1 MALAKPAPGPSDL
14 PAAAI
19 ATAPDD
25 APAESRQREISGG
38 VHFPA
43 LDGYRAIAALM
54 VLLTHVASSTGEVV
68 QGTLGHV
75 LGRFDF
81 GVPLFFL
88 MSGFLLYRPWV
99 RAALEGRPRPDIR
112 RYSLRRAARILPLY
126 WLVVVV
132 TLLVLPEIQPVPRD
146 QWLVHL
152 LGLQIYQSQLSVEG
166 LGQTWSLCT
175 EISFYVALPFLGML
189 ALGRGSRSV
198 DDAWRRQV
206 RLLAVLVVV
215 ANVWMA
221 VRLVTDALPFQAAF
235 WLPAYLDWFAGGMAL
250 ALVEVRARQP
260 HPPRVVTQVAGLARE
275 PLTCLVLAISTFAI
289 VLTPVGGAYA
299 FGIGVTGPWDTVAK
313 HWLYLTTAFFLLLP
327 GLLGDGRGWP
337 RQLTRRVP
345 QRLGLISYGIF
356 LWHLML
362 LRLLMPA
369 LGIPYWTGRTLL
381 VAVVLTIVTVGV
393 ASITYR
399 LVERPAQEWAHRF

>member
-1 MALAKPAPGPSDL
+1 VTLASPATSPSD
-14 PAAAI
+14 PPW
-19 ATAPDD
+19 APHPTD
-25 APAESRQREISGG
+25 AETDAESHRREISGG

-54 VLLTHVASSTGEVV
+54 VVLTHVASSTGEVT
-68 QGTLGHV
+68 QGTVGHM

-99 RAALEGRPRPDIR
+99 RTAIEGRPRPDIR
-112 RYSLRRAARILPLY
+112 RYSIRRAARILPLY
-126 WLVVVV
+126 WVVVVV
-132 TLLVLPEIQPVPRD
+132 TLLVLPEIQPVARD
-146 QWLVHL
+146 QWVVHL

-175 EISFYVALPFLGML
+175 EISFYVALPFLGMIG
-189 ALGRGSRSV
+189 LGRRPRSI
-198 DDAWRRQV
+198 DHAWRRQV
-206 RLLAVLVVV
+206 RLLIGLVVV
-215 ANVWMA
+215 ANVFLG
-221 VRLVTDALPFQAAF
+221 VRLVTDVLPFQAAF
-235 WLPAYLDWFAGGMAL
+235 WLPAYLDWFAAGMAL
-250 ALVEVRARQP
+250 ALIEVRSRQP
-260 HPPRVVTQVAGLARE
+260 HPPRIVSQAVALANE
-275 PLTCLVLAISTFAI
+275 PATCLILALSSFAI
-289 VLTPVGGAYA
+289 VLTPIAGAYA
-299 FGIGVTGPWDTVAK
+299 FGVGTTGPWDTVAK
-313 HWLYLTTAFFLLLP
+313 HWLYLITAFFLLLP

-337 RQLTRRVP
+337 RHLTHRVP

-356 LWHLML
+356 LWHLLL

-381 VAVVLTIVTVGV
+381 VAVLLTLITVGI

-399 LVERPAQEWAHRF
+399 LIERPAQEWAHRF